1 MAKRPEMSLF
11 KLKQFATPRLEICLS
26 GSKGQEAR
34 VDGLASV
41 GARFFI
47 RHLNEMRRYAV

>member
-1 MAKRPEMSLF
+1 MSLF